1 MNVTNKQTSKPTTLL
16 SELGY
21 TLSCTDNRLNPL
33 FQQHAELEPINP
45 AARATVD
52 VYNTDLFLG
61 GLSEVRLEG
70 QSSPWGLQCQSAVDL
85 HQLGAL
91 VSQVQGRADVLALGV
106 GHGHVGVQLGGGV
119 GVLALDSDV
128 NVLKEVNFEII

>member
-21 TLSCTDNRLNPL
+21 TLFCTDNRLNPL
-33 FQQHAELEPINP
+33 FHLHTEPINR

-128 NVLKEVNFEII
+128 NVLKDVNFEII